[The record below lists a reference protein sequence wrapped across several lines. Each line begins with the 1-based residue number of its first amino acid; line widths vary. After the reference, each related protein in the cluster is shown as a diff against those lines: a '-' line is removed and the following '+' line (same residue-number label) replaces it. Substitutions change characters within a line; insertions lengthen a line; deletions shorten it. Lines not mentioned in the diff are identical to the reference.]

1 MDYGAILE
9 QAHTSAREAIKDL
22 KEDMFSLN
30 CGFQWIVIEDGRHP
44 FVNWCRKQ
52 ANGDSLNRGEYGE
65 KAYPKGWTWWNVGN
79 FGGQDVDVKRVAGQA
94 FVKVLAEH
102 NIKAVC
108 RTRLD

>member
-44 FVNWCRKQ
+44 FVNW
-52 ANGDSLNRGEYGE
+52 
-65 KAYPKGWTWWNVGN
+65 
-79 FGGQDVDVKRVAGQA
+79 
-94 FVKVLAEH
+94 
-102 NIKAVC
+102 
-108 RTRLD
+108 